1 MINRSIVLGVLL
13 STVLL
18 SAGPPALAVTPED
31 KAETEALRDA
41 CKADYLKVCGF
52 TRPGGGRGLACL
64 EQKAADLSPTCREAL
79 PRARAL
85 RDKLKAER
93 G

>member
-1 MINRSIVLGVLL
+1 MIRRSLVLAVIGLALL
-13 STVLL
+13 PPAV
-18 SAGPPALAVTPED
+18 APALAASPEE
-31 KAETEALRDA
+31 KAEAEALRDL
-41 CKADYLKVCGF
+41 CKADYLEVCAF

-64 EQKAADLSPTCREAL
+64 EEKAADLSPACRDAL
-79 PRARAL
+79 PRAKAL